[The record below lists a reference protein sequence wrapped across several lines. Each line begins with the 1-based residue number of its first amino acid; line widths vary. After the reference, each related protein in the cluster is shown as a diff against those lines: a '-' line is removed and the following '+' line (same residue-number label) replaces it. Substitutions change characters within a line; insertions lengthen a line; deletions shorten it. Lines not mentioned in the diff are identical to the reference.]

1 MDAAPTPWLGEP
13 GAGEYILITDYS
25 KDAIGAILHQ
35 VQPGATR
42 YIGAK
47 GRKCRAYGKNYH
59 SFRLWFEKIQQ
70 IFAPRAVYSKV

>member
-1 MDAAPTPWLGEP
+1 MALGEP

-47 GRKCRAYGKNYH
+47 GRKCQGYEKKITIALYYGLKN
-59 SFRLWFEKIQQ
+59 SADF
-70 IFAPRAVYSKV
+70 